1 MENKVLSSWISLNEN
16 RNPQKIA
23 VIDGGRRIT
32 YSELHDYG
40 SNLAG
45 WLISRGIQRGD
56 RVVMLLPNSSEFVIS
71 FLAIASAGA
80 VAVPLN
86 VQYKADELSGYFMDS
101 SPRAVIAS
109 ARLVPLVKEVI
120 SGINHKGCDV
130 IGVPE
135 GRNEQVSFVDAMKGN
150 ILFHRKRDLQPD
162 DEVLCQYSSGSTGK
176 PKRIV
181 RTHANLV
188 SEAENLNATV
198 AMSGDDK
205 ILCVVPLFHAHGFGN
220 CMLASLYAGATLVIL
235 EDFNRRK
242 VLKTIQDERITVFPG
257 VPFMFSILAATPVGD
272 DSVLSSL
279 RLCFSA
285 GAPLQQ
291 ETFRG
296 FFEKY
301 GVPVRQLY
309 GTSETGSVSINLNKN
324 ISDTADSVGLPVRN
338 VDVEIFGEKGEI
350 LPSDQ
355 TGEIG
360 IKSPAMIRGYSGA
373 EDLNRESFRGGY
385 FFPLDLGKKDSNGNI
400 YIVGRKSLFINAG
413 GVKVDPSEIEILLAK
428 HPKIKEVVV
437 VGAKS
442 YYGEGLIK
450 AVVVPGSPC
459 DEKEIIEFCMGKIAD
474 FKIPRIVE
482 FRDEIPRSPL
492 GKVLR
497 KYL

>member
-1 MENKVLSSWISLNEN
+1 MENKVLPSWISINGD

-32 YSELHDYG
+32 CSELHDY
-40 SNLAG
+40 SSSLAG
-45 WLISRGIQRGD
+45 WLISRGVQRGD
-56 RVVMLLPNSSEFVIS
+56 HVVLLLPNSSEFIIS
-71 FLAIASAGA
+71 FLAIAAVGA

-86 VQYKADELSGYFMDS
+86 VQYKVQELSGYFMDS
-101 SPRAVIAS
+101 GPRVVIAS
-109 ARLVPLVKEVI
+109 ARLIPLVEEVI
-120 SGINHKGCDV
+120 SGISHRGCDV

-135 GRNEQVSFVDAMKGN
+135 GGSGSVSFAYAMKGN
-150 ILFHRKRDLQPD
+150 VSFHGQRDLQPD
-162 DEVLCQYSSGSTGK
+162 NNVLCQYSSGSTGK

-188 SEAENLNATV
+188 SEAENFNATV
-198 AMSGDDK
+198 SITGDDK
-205 ILCVVPLFHAHGFGN
+205 ILCAVPLFHAHGFGN

-242 VLKTIQDERITVFPG
+242 VLKTIQDEQITVFPG
-257 VPFMFSILAATPVGD
+257 VPFMYSILAETPVKDG
-272 DSVLSSL
+272 SVLSSL

-285 GAPLQQ
+285 GAALPQ
-291 ETFRG
+291 ETFQR
-296 FFEKY
+296 FSEKY

-309 GTSETGSVSINLNKN
+309 GTTETGSVSINLDKN
-324 ISDTADSVGLPVRN
+324 ISDTADSAGLPMKN
-338 VDVEIFGEKGEI
+338 IEVEIFGEKGEI
-350 LPSDQ
+350 LPPDE

-373 EDLNRESFRGGY
+373 EVLNRESFRDGY
-385 FFPLDLGKKDSNGNI
+385 FFPLDLGRKDRKGNI
-400 YIVGRKSLFINAG
+400 YIVGRKSLFINTG
-413 GVKVDPSEIEILLAK
+413 GMKVDPSEIEILLGK
-428 HPKIKEVVV
+428 YQKIKEVVV

-459 DEKEIIEFCMGKIAD
+459 DEREIIEFCKGKIAD